1 MASRAK
7 QHPPGSSPGLFLA
20 WLQNRFPAM
29 SVRPL
34 LSLLALLSLVAGW
47 AGSAGA
53 CEKHLQGH
61 QNSSATQGEVS
72 DR

>member
-1 MASRAK
+1 M
-7 QHPPGSSPGLFLA
+7 
-20 WLQNRFPAM
+20 PAR
-29 SVRPL
+29 SL
-34 LSLLALLSLVAGW
+34 LSLFALLSLMAGL